1 MTPAASQVKKSYILH
16 ALVVMPLWIEIIPGF
31 RPGAPCQKI
40 TIFRAGFLATSDQGF
55 AAFSPQPPPASMHGL
70 CGLAQQT
77 RRTVAAWETK
87 FTKP

>member
-1 MTPAASQVKKSYILH
+1 M
-16 ALVVMPLWIEIIPGF
+16 EIFTGF
-31 RPGAPCQKI
+31 RPGASRQKI

-55 AAFSPQPPPASMHGL
+55 AAFSPQPPPGSMHGL

-77 RRTVAAWETK
+77 RRTVAAQETK